1 MVTNFSANRKALDI
15 FQDTRVQLGM
25 SEKKEKLASKVYEAI
40 GGFLLTRIQVA
51 VKEIGMLLY

>member
-15 FQDTRVQLGM
+15 FQDTRVQLEM

-40 GGFLLTRIQVA
+40 GGFLLTGIQVA